1 MFQFERVSTKLC
13 PQQTVQGHNGHI
25 ECSDRTCDCTSK
37 DCLHGKLKFT
47 DSLKIIKPHLTQETT
62 ISYAGASPV
71 QEFVKPSMRA
81 EISKHGSV
89 SEFSKHSPKSEF
101 SKCSPKS
108 EFSKQYSGSEFSK
121 FSSGFEFL
129 KNSPD
134 PEFSKQNCTKN
145 SPVSKYQSESR
156 HSVEKT
162 YEEHNSS
169 DSDAECIMEVC
180 LEDSSEQDAEV
191 EAIHNGKRDS
201 FRHESGGSTSYD
213 SVDGYHSDNRMGS
226 ADFELRDTTQR
237 QASTKC
243 DINDNLTAKDESLHE
258 TMEAVTDTFQ
268 RQSSY
273 DSVQEGL
280 SEKSSKKAMLQ
291 DIQNLDPV
299 KGR

>member
-1 MFQFERVSTKLC
+1 MALYQSFQSIVPNQNFQNVVPNQNFQNNILD
-13 PQQTVQGHNGHI
+13 QNFQ
-25 ECSDRTCDCTSK
+25 
-37 DCLHGKLKFT
+37 
-47 DSLKIIKPHLTQETT
+47 
-62 ISYAGASPV
+62 
-71 QEFVKPSMRA
+71 
-81 EISKHGSV
+81 
-89 SEFSKHSPKSEF
+89 
-101 SKCSPKS
+101 
-108 EFSKQYSGSEFSK
+108 K

-162 YEEHNSS
+162 YEEQNSS

-226 ADFELRDTTQR
+226 ADFDLRDATQR

-243 DINDNLTAKDESLHE
+243 DINDNLN
-258 TMEAVTDTFQ
+258 
-268 RQSSY
+268 
-273 DSVQEGL
+273 G
-280 SEKSSKKAMLQ
+280 
-291 DIQNLDPV
+291 
-299 KGR
+299 KG